1 MLFSS
6 YRSGTSEI
14 WICDSSGSNLVQLTS
29 YGGPEISWPGW
40 SPDGK
45 RIVFAVTSN
54 GQDDIFWIS
63 AQGGKPQRLTDHA
76 AEDSGPAWSRDG
88 RWIYFRSNRTG
99 QFQVWKMPVG
109 GGEAAQVTKL
119 GGGGAAFESPD
130 SQWLYYLKS
139 EFDSSLWRVP
149 TGGGQEQQVLDSV
162 SENFAVG
169 RNGLYFMSNTSGK
182 IPIEFFDFASRKRTR
197 LATLDKFPG
206 IGLLC
211 LSRRA
216 LDPVYPA

>member
-1 MLFSS
+1 MVDLRF
-6 YRSGTSEI
+6 
-14 WICDSSGSNLVQLTS
+14 L
-29 YGGPEISWPGW
+29 GPRW

-76 AEDSGPAWSRDG
+76 AQDSGPAWSRDG
-88 RWIYFRSNRTG
+88 RWIYFGSNRTG

-109 GGEAAQVTKL
+109 GGEAAPSNEAGRRT
-119 GGGGAAFESPD
+119 AAFESPD
-130 SQWLYYLKS
+130 SQWLYYLKR

-197 LATLDKFPG
+197 LATSRQGSRHRASLSLPTSVGSCIPSLTKPG
-206 IGLLC
+206 L
-211 LSRRA
+211 A
-216 LDPVYPA
+216 T